1 MAEQSILTVISRQS
15 KTKGRTD
22 DENRSSCKGHK
33 KRIATVH
40 RQPSWNG
47 SLVEKEILKWA
58 AAGAALGSIV
68 PVIGTGIGAAI
79 GGTLGLI
86 FGKSEEKK
94 IVNDFTITPH
104 CAHRSDGLCAIFPPE
119 PQNHTP
125 YPLKTAQN
133 GADDF
138 WGRESL
144 CSRLPGVR
152 FQCDPI
158 LNCQKTKKIW
168 LSRKR
173 WTGRQFIAESW
184 SVGGVS
190 GAALTRD
197 QRGWKPFARTPIRDR
212 ALKRFVYTSGS
223 LVAFE
228 FTHRFSHLWR
238 NVYARCFYFWFYK
251 FRSQSQLTCL
261 V

>member
-1 MAEQSILTVISRQS
+1 MKIDRLVRVT
-15 KTKGRTD
+15 
-22 DENRSSCKGHK
+22 K

-47 SLVEKEILKWA
+47 SLVRKRDSQRSSSWS
-58 AAGAALGSIV
+58 SIREHC
-68 PVIGTGIGAAI
+68 PCYWNRNWRSYWWDSRTD
-79 GGTLGLI
+79 

-94 IVNDFTITPH
+94 DSKWFTITPH

-152 FQCDPI
+152 FQCDPY
-158 LNCQKTKKIW
+158 LTAKKQKIW

-184 SVGGVS
+184 KRWRGIGAQPWPGSKGMKSLCKDLDKRQSAKRLYIHRVALLPLNLRTVS
-190 GAALTRD
+190 PIYGETSKCAL
-197 QRGWKPFARTPIRDR
+197 
-212 ALKRFVYTSGS
+212 L
-223 LVAFE
+223 L
-228 FTHRFSHLWR
+228 
-238 NVYARCFYFWFYK
+238 FWFYK

>member
-33 KRIATVH
+33 KKRIATVH

-47 SLVEKEILKWA
+47 SLVRKRDSQRSSSWS
-58 AAGAALGSIV
+58 SIREHC
-68 PVIGTGIGAAI
+68 PCYWNRNWRSYWWDSRTD
-79 GGTLGLI
+79 

-94 IVNDFTITPH
+94 DSKWFTITPH

-158 LNCQKTKKIW
+158 LNCQKNKKYDFHENGERAGN
-168 LSRKR
+168 LLPNR
-173 WTGRQFIAESW
+173 E
-184 SVGGVS
+184 SVGEGI
-190 GAALTRD
+190 GAQPWPGSKGMKSLCKD
-197 QRGWKPFARTPIRDR
+197 TPIRDR
-212 ALKRFVYTSGS
+212 ARSVFVYTSGS

-238 NVYARCFYFWFYK
+238 NV
-251 FRSQSQLTCL
+251 
-261 V
+261 

>member
-1 MAEQSILTVISRQS
+1 MIYHNT
-15 KTKGRTD
+15 
-22 DENRSSCKGHK
+22 
-33 KRIATVH
+33 
-40 RQPSWNG
+40 
-47 SLVEKEILKWA
+47 SLRAPLRR
-58 AAGAALGSIV
+58 
-68 PVIGTGIGAAI
+68 PVR
-79 GGTLGLI
+79 
-86 FGKSEEKK
+86 
-94 IVNDFTITPH
+94 D
-104 CAHRSDGLCAIFPPE
+104 FPPE

-158 LNCQKTKKIW
+158 LNCQKKKIW

-190 GAALTRD
+190 GRSPD
-197 QRGWKPFARTPIRDR
+197 QGIKGDEIFARTPIRDR
-212 ALKRFVYTSGS
+212 ARSVLYIHRVALLPLNLRTVSPIYGETSKCALLLF
-223 LVAFE
+223 LV
-228 FTHRFSHLWR
+228 L
-238 NVYARCFYFWFYK
+238 
-251 FRSQSQLTCL
+251 
-261 V
+261 

>member
-1 MAEQSILTVISRQS
+1 MIYHNTSLRAPLRRPVR
-15 KTKGRTD
+15 D
-22 DENRSSCKGHK
+22 F
-33 KRIATVH
+33 
-40 RQPSWNG
+40 PSWA
-47 SLVEKEILKWA
+47 S
-58 AAGAALGSIV
+58 
-68 PVIGTGIGAAI
+68 
-79 GGTLGLI
+79 
-86 FGKSEEKK
+86 
-94 IVNDFTITPH
+94 
-104 CAHRSDGLCAIFPPE
+104 
-119 PQNHTP
+119 NHTP

-158 LNCQKTKKIW
+158 LNCQKQKIW

-190 GAALTRD
+190 GRSPD
-197 QRGWKPFARTPIRDR
+197 QGIKGDEIPCKDADKRQSA
-212 ALKRFVYTSGS
+212 KRFVYTSGS

-228 FTHRFSHLWR
+228 MRTVSPIYGETSMRVAFI
-238 NVYARCFYFWFYK
+238 
-251 FRSQSQLTCL
+251 L
-261 V
+261 VL

>member
-1 MAEQSILTVISRQS
+1 MKIDRLVRVT
-15 KTKGRTD
+15 
-22 DENRSSCKGHK
+22 K

-47 SLVEKEILKWA
+47 SLVRKRDSQMSSSWSSIREHCPCYWNRNWRSYWWDSRTDFWEIWRKKDSKW
-58 AAGAALGSIV
+58 
-68 PVIGTGIGAAI
+68 
-79 GGTLGLI
+79 
-86 FGKSEEKK
+86 
-94 IVNDFTITPH
+94 FTITPH

-158 LNCQKTKKIW
+158 LNCQKNKKYDFHENGERQAIYC
-168 LSRKR
+168 RIVKR
-173 WTGRQFIAESW
+173 WRGIGAQPWPGGSKDEIPLQGR
-184 SVGGVS
+184 
-190 GAALTRD
+190 R
-197 QRGWKPFARTPIRDR
+197 
-212 ALKRFVYTSGS
+212 
-223 LVAFE
+223 
-228 FTHRFSHLWR
+228 
-238 NVYARCFYFWFYK
+238 
-251 FRSQSQLTCL
+251 
-261 V
+261 